1 MSDGDPRV
9 VFFAYGPVGR
19 EVVQFAL
26 DHDPG
31 RVAAVVALPGDA
43 PVAAL
48 LARPSLSARAVEFD
62 PGRPDVAA
70 GKIRAL
76 QPDVAILA
84 WWPHILKGELL
95 DLGQRL
101 MLNLHPSLLP
111 HGRGKDPNFWA
122 IVESRPFGVT
132 IHHVDAGIDAGD
144 IAFQREIPHGWE
156 DTGKTL
162 YDKATAA
169 IVDLFRESY
178 PRILAFDVP
187 RIAQD
192 HAVGTFHTRRELDPR
207 SLIELDSP
215 CTPRE
220 VLNLLRAR
228 TFEPFPG
235 CRFVDGDT
243 TYEARVSITKV
254 RRG

>member
-19 EVVQFAL
+19 AVVQFAL
-26 DHDPG
+26 DHDWA
-31 RVAAVVALPGDA
+31 RVAAVVVLPGDA
-43 PVAAL
+43 HMATLPT
-48 LARPSLSARAVEFD
+48 RPFHSLRAMEFD
-62 PGRPDVAA
+62 PDQPDVIA
-70 GKIRAL
+70 GNIRAL
-76 QPDVAILA
+76 QPDVVILA
-84 WWPHILKGELL
+84 WWPHILKGALL

-111 HGRGKDPNFWA
+111 HGRGKNPNFWA

-162 YDKATAA
+162 YEKATAA
-169 IVDLFRESY
+169 IVDLFRASY

-187 RIAQD
+187 RVAQN
-192 HAVGTFHTRRELDPR
+192 HATGTFHTRRELDPR

-235 CRFVDGDT
+235 CRFAEGGA
-243 TYEARVSITKV
+243 TYEVRVSITKV
-254 RRG
+254 RQ